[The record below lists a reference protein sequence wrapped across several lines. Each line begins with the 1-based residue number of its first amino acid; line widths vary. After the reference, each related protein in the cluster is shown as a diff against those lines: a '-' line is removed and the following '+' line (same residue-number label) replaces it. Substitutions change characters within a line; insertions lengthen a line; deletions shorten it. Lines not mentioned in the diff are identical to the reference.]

1 MAEVVKKRLNKVLTE
16 LNISMDRAVEYLAKK
31 GIKIDPDP
39 NAKIAPDVYQ
49 VLAQGFE
56 QDKSKKQMIEEVN
69 QAKREEKEKQRIAK
83 ELQMAAQAQKE
94 EQQRALAVEKQ
105 PQPVPPSQSAPAPSA
120 SPAEPEVIKARA
132 EHTVHLKTVGKI
144 DLDAIGEP
152 AKKAKKLRKFRKK
165 RKRQRLPSRK
175 RPRP

>member
-105 PQPVPPSQSAPAPSA
+105 PQPVPPVSIRTRTVRFAGRTGSDQGSCRTHRSSQDGGQDRSGCH
-120 SPAEPEVIKARA
+120 RG
-132 EHTVHLKTVGKI
+132 TG
-144 DLDAIGEP
+144 
-152 AKKAKKLRKFRKK
+152 
-165 RKRQRLPSRK
+165 
-175 RPRP
+175 

>member
-69 QAKREEKEKQRIAK
+69 QAKREEKETQRIAK
-83 ELQMAAQAQKE
+83 ELQTFITAQF
-94 EQQRALAVEKQ
+94 
-105 PQPVPPSQSAPAPSA
+105 SQLFF
-120 SPAEPEVIKARA
+120 IC
-132 EHTVHLKTVGKI
+132 I
-144 DLDAIGEP
+144 
-152 AKKAKKLRKFRKK
+152 
-165 RKRQRLPSRK
+165 
-175 RPRP
+175 

>member
-69 QAKREEKEKQRIAK
+69 QAKREES
-83 ELQMAAQAQKE
+83 
-94 EQQRALAVEKQ
+94 ALTSYEIYGHSHNQ
-105 PQPVPPSQSAPAPSA
+105 P
-120 SPAEPEVIKARA
+120 
-132 EHTVHLKTVGKI
+132 
-144 DLDAIGEP
+144 
-152 AKKAKKLRKFRKK
+152 
-165 RKRQRLPSRK
+165 
-175 RPRP
+175 